1 MRLSSSR
8 DEFKLRRAA
17 AFAVVF
23 CACLPSVQTVWEQF
37 YQRLELNTDS
47 WSAMQAQQI
56 VCKTIVYKNKQE
68 TSLFADI
75 LNSIKLVIT
84 LRGQRL
90 KFLR

>member
-1 MRLSSSR
+1 MRLSSSS

-56 VCKTIVYKNKQE
+56 VCKNNSVQKQNKKHPYLQIF
-68 TSLFADI
+68 LI
-75 LNSIKLVIT
+75 LSSW
-84 LRGQRL
+84 
-90 KFLR
+90 